1 MRVFLQQVRGD
12 ASPSA
17 SAWKTGAGALD
28 YHVTCWLHIF
38 IVTKADETLAALAD
52 PTRRELLG
60 RLARGPQRAGELAR
74 GFTISR
80 PAICKHARV
89 LKRAGLISAKQ
100 NGREQIYELAQSGG
114 AAIEELIRKLEE
126 VGRFWD
132 EALGSFKRYLED
144 EK

>member
-1 MRVFLQQVRGD
+1 
-12 ASPSA
+12 
-17 SAWKTGAGALD
+17 
-28 YHVTCWLHIF
+28 
-38 IVTKADETLAALAD
+38 
-52 PTRRELLG
+52 
-60 RLARGPQRAGELAR
+60 
-74 GFTISR
+74 
-80 PAICKHARV
+80 V